1 VCAGAEIRTDILPR
15 CIVAALHHP
24 MNDLT
29 HPYSPPPCSPP
40 PEATTLS
47 IEGDPEIVFFYLRNV
62 YTVAELITI
71 LKFYF

>member
-1 VCAGAEIRTDILPR
+1 
-15 CIVAALHHP
+15 